1 MVQPDIIRSKAAIYG
16 IDLNDPSGLG
26 TLRTCKRMLE
36 DTRGELS
43 LSHKKVIHRIDK
55 LEEIL
60 LGVKN
65 ALEDI
70 YSSSDR
76 FIFTSLKHVN
86 SMDNLVRY
94 TSEAY
99 SHIIAASWRSTDP
112 DRSQVYFDVSQ
123 RFDACKSAILLA
135 LQEILIP

>member
-1 MVQPDIIRSKAAIYG
+1 MVQPDIIRSKAAKYG
-16 IDLNDPSGLG
+16 IDLNDTSGLG

-36 DTRGELS
+36 DTYGELS
-43 LSHKKVIHRIDK
+43 LSHKKVIHRIDA

-70 YSSSDR
+70 YSSTNR
-76 FIFTSLKHVN
+76 FILTSLKHVN
-86 SMDNLVRY
+86 SMDNLVGY
-94 TSEAY
+94 ASEAY
-99 SHIIAASWRSTDP
+99 SHIVAPSLRFNDP

-123 RFDACKSAILLA
+123 HFGACKSTILLA

>member
-1 MVQPDIIRSKAAIYG
+1 
-16 IDLNDPSGLG
+16 
-26 TLRTCKRMLE
+26 
-36 DTRGELS
+36 
-43 LSHKKVIHRIDK
+43 VIHRIDK

>member
-1 MVQPDIIRSKAAIYG
+1 MVQPDIIRSKAAKYG

-26 TLRTCKRMLE
+26 TLE
-36 DTRGELS
+36 ETREELN
-43 LSHKKVIHRIDK
+43 LSHTRVIRCIDE
-55 LEEIL
+55 LEEVL

-86 SMDNLVRY
+86 SMDGLVKNA
-94 TSEAY
+94 EVAY
-99 SHIIAASWRSTDP
+99 SCMFAASLRRN
-112 DRSQVYFDVSQ
+112 DRDKAQAYFDISQ
-123 RFDACKSAILLA
+123 SLSGCKDAIWLA
-135 LQEILIP
+135 LQEILIS